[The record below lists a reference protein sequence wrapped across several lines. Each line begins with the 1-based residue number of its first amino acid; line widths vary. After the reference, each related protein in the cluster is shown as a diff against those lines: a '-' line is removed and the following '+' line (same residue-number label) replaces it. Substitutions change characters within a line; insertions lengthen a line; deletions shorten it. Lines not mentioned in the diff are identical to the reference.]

1 MDVGSAGLWAS
12 AEQQGQGARKGVQEG
27 GEYTQSQ
34 RKGGVGQKCFV
45 FFFFFFNTG
54 ANTFTLRFVK

>member
-12 AEQQGQGARKGVQEG
+12 AEQQGQGARQCVQEG
-27 GEYTQSQ
+27 GEYAQSL
-34 RKGGVGQKCFV
+34 CL
-45 FFFFFFNTG
+45 FFFNTG